1 MSLSGVPMSHV
12 PGGFASGAECECCE
26 PLDPFMDPCCARE
39 ISDRRKY
46 GVVMKKL
53 RSLDPVR
60 RAEEMRRYAVGTM
73 PPYEAGETAVFRE
86 PQTAV
91 LEPVSLDGDSDS
103 ESDDEDWDE
112 SDNELMEK
120 LRDARVREIEEQ
132 RSPGLRQLSSHDALA
147 AATSAST
154 TVTVLAYDY
163 ESVACGHIER
173 VLASIASTRNIVCC
187 RVRAGALLR
196 VAEAARLSSDRLEHG
211 ALAVFVRGE
220 VSAHARASEKHF
232 LFSEWSSRIARGGRR
247 LTSFRCAVD
256 MAQFGNDDCAA
267 SDAIETWLERAR
279 AFDGDGAA
287 AAVLDDEAEEAPEE
301 DFYACGKPGCQR
313 PFEHHHVGLN
323 GAVPTAWDANS
334 TPV

>member
-220 VSAHARASEKHF
+220 VSA
-232 LFSEWSSRIARGGRR
+232 
-247 LTSFRCAVD
+247 CAVD